1 MADYLGDSLKQ
12 KEMFDELTG
21 IYNRQGFYRYTRD
34 LLNQN
39 PAIQFCLIYWNIRKF
54 KVINDLF
61 GRETGDK
68 VLIQLAQSL
77 KDVIGGENAT
87 YGRVERD
94 NFICCVP
101 DEVIQRGEWLK
112 LGDVTYDA
120 EGSEYHF
127 FSCCG
132 LYKISNPSLTISN
145 LVDRARVAMETVKDN
160 YLKPYAWFDEGMWG
174 AIVEEQKLNSDFKTA
189 IAEKQFKV
197 YYQPICRTSD
207 GEVAGMEALVRWEHP
222 ERGLISPGMFIPLF
236 EKNGFISILDRYV
249 WNEVCRMQ
257 RGRIDQGIEVVPIS
271 INVSR
276 VEFYNQHLC
285 EDICNIVKKYNLPTH
300 LIKIEITES
309 AYSDNPQMVQE
320 AVKKLHEMGFVVL
333 MDDFGSGYSSLNI
346 LKDLP
351 IDILKI
357 DMKFMDD
364 IENNQSASIILEAI
378 IRMAKWM
385 KLKTVAEGV
394 ETKKNWEYLKSVECD
409 LVQGYYFYR
418 PMPETQ
424 IEELFNRKTD
434 NTNLI
439 QKDDSLELEDV
450 IMDVFGRGNSRES
463 MLFYSMLGGMGVFEM
478 TQDSLEVIQVNKGYY
493 EAVYGNSKK
502 QTAEVSVL
510 NKPVEEPERSILMEK
525 CRLSREK
532 DHVEQVQLHHKRE
545 DGSYVW
551 LNVKVRYLGSRGKR
565 SLFYFALDNIDEMKK
580 IEQERYL
587 LNYSEALLKVYDKVY
602 RLDYNTGQA
611 EVLHTCGKDQMQ
623 IGQKYYFFDF
633 FDRFSEGIDYESK
646 INPADVIKDKALL
659 DQELEKSENGS
670 FAVSYSIKRDDT
682 DIMGVSALFFK
693 VKLPKG
699 EEEYICCIKRKMREN

>member
-1 MADYLGDSLKQ
+1 MMEYVGEGYKQ
-12 KEMFDELTG
+12 SDMFDELTG
-21 IYNRQGFYRYTRD
+21 IYNRQGFYKYTRE

-39 PAIQFCLIYWNIRKF
+39 PSIQFCLIYWNIRKF

-77 KDVIGGENAT
+77 KELVGDATAT

-101 DEVIQRGEWLK
+101 NEVICQ
-112 LGDVTYDA
+112 GDWMRLSDITYYV
-120 EGSEYHF
+120 EGTEYHF

-145 LVDRARVAMETVKDN
+145 MGDRARVAMETVKDN
-160 YLKPYAWFDEGMWG
+160 YMKPYAWYDESMWG
-174 AIVEEQKLNSDFKTA
+174 AIVEEQRLNSDFKTA

-197 YYQPICRTSD
+197 YYQPICRASD

-249 WNEVCRMQ
+249 WNDVCRWQ
-257 RGRIDQGIEVVPIS
+257 RGRIDQGLEVVPIS

-276 VEFYNQHLC
+276 VEFYNPLLC
-285 EDICNIVKKYNLPTH
+285 EDIYQIVKKYDLPVE

-309 AYSDNPQMVQE
+309 AYSDNPERVQE
-320 AVKKLHEMGFVVL
+320 AVKQLHDYGFVVL

-357 DMKFMDD
+357 DMKFLSD
-364 IENNQSASIILEAI
+364 IENNQTAAVILEAI

-385 KLKTVAEGV
+385 NLKTVAEGV
-394 ETKKNWEYLKSVECD
+394 ETRKNWDYLKSVECD
-409 LVQGYYFYR
+409 LVQGYYFYK
-418 PMPETQ
+418 PMPEKQ
-424 IEELFNRKTD
+424 AEELFERKTM
-434 NTNLI
+434 NVEAL

-463 MLFYSMLGGMGVFEM
+463 MLFYSMLGGMGIFEM
-478 TQDSLEVIQVNKGYY
+478 TEDTLEVIQVNRGYY
-493 EAVYGNSKK
+493 EAIYGDSKK
-502 QTAEVSVL
+502 QATEVSVL
-510 NKPVEEPERSILMEK
+510 NKLIMEPERSILMEK
-525 CRLSREK
+525 CRASKANDR
-532 DHVEQVQLHHKRE
+532 VEQVQLHHKRE
-545 DGSYVW
+545 DGQYVW
-551 LNVKVRYLGSRGKR
+551 LNVKIRYLGSRGKR
-565 SLFYFALDNIDEMKK
+565 SLLYFALDNIDMMKK

-587 LNYSEALLKVYDKVY
+587 SNYSEAMLKVFDKVY
-602 RLDYNTGQA
+602 RLDYDTGYA
-611 EVLHTCGKDQMQ
+611 EVLHTGGKDEMQ
-623 IGQKYYFFDF
+623 VRQRYYFRNF
-633 FDRFSEGIDYESK
+633 FERFSKGIDWGNG
-646 INPADVIKDKALL
+646 INPNEVIKSKEIL
-659 DQELEKSENGS
+659 DRELENSRNGS
-670 FAVSYSIKRDDT
+670 FTVSYTVDRTDT
-682 DIMGVSALFFK
+682 DVVDVSALFFK
-693 VKLPKG
+693 VELPSG
-699 EEEYICCIKRKMREN
+699 EKEYICCIRRRMRGE